1 MLGKGNQGLRIKG
14 RKNTLNCAPIPMPA
28 PERVTIPLAVTGGS
42 PSVSAVKAGEL
53 VTVGQLIAAPGEG
66 LGVPKYAS
74 VSGKVGPMETVRLPD
89 GTVTDAVVIVSD
101 GEQTVFEGI
110 APPTVT
116 NGREFIEAVKQS
128 GLMGL
133 GGEGF
138 PSWAKLAVNGIETII
153 LNGMESEL
161 YTTADHRAMVDHAR
175 DVVEGAQECAKYL
188 NARKIIAA
196 VPETDQAAVD
206 ALKAADFM
214 DVEIR
219 TLPERYP
226 LGAERLLVN
235 AVMGKPVPRGKEA
248 VDMGVLVMNVS
259 TAAFLAQYLRTGM
272 PLVSRVVT
280 VDGPLVY
287 NPGNFIVPLGT
298 PVGKIFEAAGGL
310 RKDPAKVVCG
320 GPIGGVALPGL
331 DYPLLAR
338 FAAVLALDEKEGA
351 VPAPSACIHC
361 GRCVRGCPMGLMPT
375 NMYKARVEGDAEA
388 LDALKADLCL
398 GCGICSY
405 VCPAKRD
412 LITSHKLAKQ
422 MLKAYQSEKQE
433 ANRA

>member
-1 MLGKGNQGLRIKG
+1 MLGKGNQGIRMKG
-14 RKNTLNCAPIPMPA
+14 RKGTLDCVPAPIPV

-42 PSVSAVKAGEL
+42 PSVSVVKAND
-53 VTVGQLIAAPGEG
+53 VVAVGQLIASPGEG

-74 VSGKVGPMETVRLPD
+74 VSGKVGPMETVRMPD
-89 GTVTDAVVIVSD
+89 GAISDAVVIVSD
-101 GEQTVFEGI
+101 GEQTVFEGV
-110 APPTVT
+110 APPAVT
-116 NGREFIEAVKQS
+116 NGREFIEAVKRS

-161 YTTADHRAMVDHAR
+161 YTTCDHRAMVEQAK
-175 DVVEGAQECAKYL
+175 DVIEGAQLAAKFL
-188 NARKIIAA
+188 NARKIVAA
-196 VPETDQAAVD
+196 VPETDKAAVE

-214 DVEIR
+214 DVELR
-219 TLPERYP
+219 ELPERYP
-226 LGAERLLVN
+226 LGADRLLVN
-235 AVMGKPVPRGKEA
+235 AVMGKSVPRGKEPA
-248 VDMGVLVMNVS
+248 DMGVVVLNVS
-259 TAAFLAQYLRTGM
+259 TAAFLARYLRTGM

-280 VDGPLVY
+280 VDGSLV
-287 NPGNFIVPLGT
+287 NKPGNFITPLGT
-298 PVGKIFEAAGGL
+298 PVGKLFEAAGGL
-310 RKDPAKVVCG
+310 REEPTKVICG
-320 GPIGGVALPGL
+320 GPVGGAALPSL

-338 FAAVLALDEKEGA
+338 YGAVVALDAKEGA
-351 VPAPSACIHC
+351 VPAPGACIQC
-361 GRCVRGCPMGLMPT
+361 GRCVADCPMGLMPT
-375 NMYKARVEGDAEA
+375 NIYKAREEGDGAA
-388 LDALKADLCL
+388 LDECRADLCL

-412 LITSHKLAKQ
+412 LITSNKLAKK